1 MSCTDFLFARPSFL
15 TGVARVF
22 DLGATLSQ
30 HSYNDWSDGD
40 RADAAAIASDWG
52 VVGDDLRLAMSQG
65 PHAQPR
71 AR

>member
-1 MSCTDFLFARPSFL
+1 MHFTDYLFARPSFL

-22 DLGATLSQ
+22 DLGATLSR
-30 HSYNDWSDGD
+30 HSYNDGMDAD
-40 RADAAAIASDWG
+40 QADASAIASDWG

-65 PHAQPR
+65 PDAQPG